1 MIILEECLSADTFAL
16 SVAGDF
22 DYVADF
28 NGTITTNAFNLNVG
42 GDFSNNDLANALGA
56 QMIVLQF

>member
-1 MIILEECLSADTFAL
+1 MRIHADAL

-28 NGTITTNAFNLNVG
+28 DGTITTN
-42 GDFSNNDLANALGA
+42 SY
-56 QMIVLQF
+56 QSQCRR